1 MKYYRSMAV
10 DKIQSAM
17 TSDDFDKCQKA
28 NDLMSQVSSLDIID
42 AEDGAYQFIYDEAC
56 SL

>member
-1 MKYYRSMAV
+1 MKYYRSMAL

-17 TSDDFDKCQKA
+17 SSDDFDKCQKA